1 MKEEDK
7 TKTGCTGEIMTE
19 ETEDNVL
26 NGFSQVI
33 EKKNGG
39 QAVHRP
45 TEEKKMKS
53 VHAMTMEELQEML
66 SGIDKDLKYV
76 RNLSVEL
83 NKQRD
88 NLHRYIKIRR
98 RNR

>member
-7 TKTGCTGEIMTE
+7 TKTGCTGEIMIE
-19 ETEDNVL
+19 ETEGNVL

-33 EKKNGG
+33 E
-39 QAVHRP
+39 
-45 TEEKKMKS
+45 EEKIKK
-53 VHAMTMEELQEML
+53 VENMTMDELKEML

-98 RNR
+98 RKR

>member
-1 MKEEDK
+1 
-7 TKTGCTGEIMTE
+7 MTE
-19 ETEDNVL
+19 EKRKE
-26 NGFSQVI
+26 
-33 EKKNGG
+33 KNGG
-39 QAVHRP
+39 ENLHRP
-45 TEEKKMKS
+45 TEEKIKK
-53 VHAMTMEELQEML
+53 VENMTMDELKEML

-98 RNR
+98 RKR